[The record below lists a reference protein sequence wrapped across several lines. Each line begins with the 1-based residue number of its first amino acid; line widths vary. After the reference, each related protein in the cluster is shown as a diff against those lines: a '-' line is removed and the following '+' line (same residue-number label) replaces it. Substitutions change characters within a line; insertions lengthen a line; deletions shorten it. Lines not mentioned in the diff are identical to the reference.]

1 MKPIHILLVEDN
13 EGDILLIKEAL
24 EGNPGVKNISV
35 ARDGQEA
42 LDFLFKTED
51 FATAPTPDLV
61 LLDVNLPLVNGHDV
75 LHQIKRNESTRKIPV
90 FMLSTSSSPTDIDK
104 SYSRYANLYIT
115 KPDNMDS
122 FEEAIATIENVW
134 GGMIRLP
141 KSDTE

>member
-24 EGNPGVKNISV
+24 DGNPGIKGISV

-42 LDFLFKTED
+42 LDFIFKSTGFLD
-51 FATAPTPDLV
+51 APTPDLV

-75 LHQIKRNESTRKIPV
+75 LQKIKANTETRKIPV
-90 FMLSTSSSPTDIDK
+90 FMLTTSSSPEDVDK

-115 KPDNMDS
+115 KPVNMDS
-122 FEEAIATIENVW
+122 FEEAIATIENFW
-134 GGMIRLP
+134 SGMICLP
-141 KSDTE
+141 KNAEK